1 MTEEGGIIYPHE
13 YLLFWLDLHH
23 AVMDGIKFYL
33 AWEIAVAF
41 MKYFGMR

>member
-1 MTEEGGIIYPHE
+1 MTEEGAIIYSDE
-13 YLLFWLDLHH
+13 YLLFWLDLHS

-33 AWEIAVAF
+33 ACSIAVAF